1 MSTMTRQRPALCLFV
16 AIAIFTLLI
25 GASTVW
31 LDTSIVIAIYSLI
44 AISVG
49 ISYGQAGI
57 LSVAQAAFASIGA
70 YATAIVT
77 ARYDLPSVLGL
88 ALALVLP
95 ALVAYPLA
103 RLVTRLSPLA
113 LAIATLVFGQAFDI
127 ILREGGDFTGGYI
140 GISGIPPMPFASS
153 LFSFHLLSWGIVIV
167 VVALLSN
174 LMSSGFGRATATVR
188 ADSFRAIA
196 DGVDV
201 AHIRSAILALSAS
214 IAGLGGWLYAHHI
227 SYIGPDS
234 LGPAMS
240 LSVLLMAVVGGAR
253 SILGPVLGAALL
265 TLIFKFIPAQE
276 VQGMFYGGTLIL
288 VLILTPNG
296 LFGLFQ
302 MLRRLPQLWS
312 GVQQRGV
319 ATSKSGARSKV
330 AMASKSS

>member
-1 MSTMTRQRPALCLFV
+1 MLARQRPALCLLV
-16 AIAIFTLLI
+16 AVAIFTAALGSSKI
-25 GASTVW
+25 W
-31 LDTSIVIAIYSLI
+31 LDTSIVIAIYSLM

-49 ISYGQAGI
+49 VSYGQAGI

-77 ARYDLPSVLGL
+77 ARYGLPSILGL
-88 ALALVLP
+88 ALALTLP

-103 RLVTRLSPLA
+103 RVVTRLSPLA

-127 ILREGGDFTGGYI
+127 ALREGGDFTGGYI
-140 GISGIPPMPFASS
+140 GISGVPPMSFASS
-153 LFSFHLLSWGIVIV
+153 LFSFHVLSWGVVILV
-167 VVALLSN
+167 VVLLGN
-174 LMSSGFGRATATVR
+174 LMNSGFGRATATVR
-188 ADSFRAIA
+188 ADSFRAVA

-201 AHIRSAILALSAS
+201 AHIRSAVLALSAS

-253 SILGPVLGAALL
+253 SILGPVLGATLL
-265 TLIFKFIPAQE
+265 TLIFELIPAQE
-276 VQGMFYGGTLIL
+276 VQGMFYGGALII

-296 LFGLFQ
+296 LFGLFE
-302 MLRRLPQLWS
+302 MARRLPRLLAGGRGPAAQTAPGAAAS
-312 GVQQRGV
+312 GEP
-319 ATSKSGARSKV
+319 S
-330 AMASKSS
+330 